1 LDSSFLF
8 FLFLA
13 FAIILLLVI
22 GLVLLLPKLLK
33 NISGRGSGWSRLAE
47 HFSASSRPA
56 GDLFKG
62 QTIEVGRVAYKRCA
76 LVGIS
81 AQGLYLEVD
90 LPLFSRLIPLLIP
103 WNRVIRIREGSLY
116 WRKTAILSIGE
127 PEIGTITLFMDL
139 FDQARP
145 FIASGIA

>member
-1 LDSSFLF
+1 MDTSFMF

-22 GLVLLLPKLLK
+22 GLVFLLPRLLK
-33 NISGRGSGWSRLAE
+33 NLRGRGGGWTRLAG
-47 HFSASSRPA
+47 HFPVPSRPA

-62 QTIEVGRVAYKRCA
+62 QTVEVGRVAYKRCA

-81 AQGLYLEVD
+81 TDGLYLEVKV
-90 LPLFSRLIPLLIP
+90 PFFSRLKPLFIP
-103 WNRVIRIREGSLY
+103 WNRVKRIREGSLY

-127 PEIGTITLFMDL
+127 PEIGTVTLFMDL

-145 FIASGIA
+145 FIKI